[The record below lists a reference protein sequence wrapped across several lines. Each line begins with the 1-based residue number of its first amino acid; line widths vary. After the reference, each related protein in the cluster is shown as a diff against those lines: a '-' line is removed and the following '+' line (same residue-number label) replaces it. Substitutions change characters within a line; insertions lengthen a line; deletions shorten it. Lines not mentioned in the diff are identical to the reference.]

1 MYDTD
6 VQVDRSALS
15 SYVPPPLTQSL
26 TIFQKASCIGYVR
39 QFEFETASWLAS

>member
-15 SYVPPPLTQSL
+15 TCRRRPPLTQSL
-26 TIFQKASCIGYVR
+26 TFFQKASCIGYVR
-39 QFEFETASWLAS
+39 QFEFETAS